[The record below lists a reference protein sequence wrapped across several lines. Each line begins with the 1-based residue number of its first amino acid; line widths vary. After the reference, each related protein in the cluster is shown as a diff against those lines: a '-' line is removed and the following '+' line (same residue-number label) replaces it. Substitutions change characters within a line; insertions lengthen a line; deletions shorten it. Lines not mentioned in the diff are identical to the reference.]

1 MPANDK
7 PKNKS
12 KSLCPK
18 GVFEPVALRDYQ
30 KRVVKFMR
38 SSKTQGRI
46 LVAHDV
52 GTGKTF
58 TAIASAVCAQAK
70 TGAGIQRL
78 IFLTPVSVKAQW
90 VKQLESLGL
99 DLEGGIE
106 VHSHERWLRQFRL
119 GQVNAHGAFLIVD
132 EAHKFRGKIALSPK
146 TGKWSGRL
154 SQSLIEAAR
163 QAKKVLFLTATPIV
177 NRMEDLQNLMT
188 AIKNPAGGWKQG
200 YDQFKAEVTKGTRE
214 QRRAYMACAFSVHRK
229 NGAMVDPDFPNVFHH
244 VKSFRMSQR
253 YYDKYMLIETEQVEE
268 LLKNQRPGAA
278 FFKNNPH
285 ARAFLNGVRR
295 AVNALSLSEPST
307 KMRWVVD
314 RVQSWVEQ
322 DRVPVVIYSGW
333 KGGGGLTTL
342 RKYFKKKNVAY
353 EIIDGSVSAKRRGE
367 IAAAFNAGRC
377 KCLLISS
384 AGSEGL
390 DLKGVR
396 HLIIMEPHWN
406 ETRII
411 QTVGRAVRYRS
422 HAALPAAERNVQVWR
437 LVLQK
442 PKAVMK
448 AIQKKMEALAG
459 LNKTNLRKAMKNMEL
474 PSADEL
480 IMDLSTDKQK
490 KIDTEYAEDIMASS
504 IEQLPAS
511 RCQRT

>member
-1 MPANDK
+1 MP
-7 PKNKS
+7 KS
-12 KSLCPK
+12 NTQHNLCPR

-38 SSKTQGRI
+38 SSRTQGRL

-52 GTGKTF
+52 GTGKTL
-58 TAIASAVCAQAK
+58 TAIGSAVCARAK
-70 TGAGIQRL
+70 DANIQRL

-99 DLEGGIE
+99 DLDGGIE
-106 VHSHERWLRQFRL
+106 VHSHETWLRRFRL
-119 GQVNAHGAFLIVD
+119 GQVNARGAFLIVD

-154 SQSLIEAAR
+154 SQSLIEASR
-163 QAKKVLFLTATPIV
+163 QARKVLFLTATPVV
-177 NRMEDLQNLMT
+177 NRIDDLKNLVT
-188 AIKNPAGGWKQG
+188 AIKNLPGGWTQG
-200 YDQFKAEVTKGTRE
+200 YKDFQTEVTKGTRE
-214 QRRAYMACAFSVHRK
+214 QRRAYFACAFSVHRK
-229 NGAMVDPDFPNVFHH
+229 EKETGNVVDPDFPNVIHH
-244 VKSFRMSQR
+244 VKTFRMPQR
-253 YYDKYMLIETEQVEE
+253 YYDKYMLIENNQVEE
-268 LLKNQRPGAA
+268 LLKTQRSGTM
-278 FFKNNPH
+278 FFKDNPH
-285 ARAFLNGVRR
+285 MRAFLNGIRR
-295 AVNALSLSEPST
+295 AVNALSLAEPSI
-307 KMRWVVD
+307 KMQWVVK

-342 RKYFKKKNVAY
+342 RKYFKKNNVAY
-353 EIIDGSVSAKRRGE
+353 EMIDGSVSAKRRGD
-367 IAAAFNAGRC
+367 IVADFNSGRC

-396 HLIIMEPHWN
+396 HLIILEPHWN

-422 HAALPAAERNVQVWR
+422 HAALPASERNVQVWR

-442 PKAVMK
+442 PKAIMD
-448 AIQKKMEALAG
+448 ALKKQMETLQG
-459 LNKTNLRKAMKNMEL
+459 LNKINLLKAMKGMEL
-474 PSADEL
+474 FSADEL
-480 IMDLSTDKQK
+480 IMDLSTNKQK

-504 IEQLPAS
+504 IEQLPTG
-511 RCQRT
+511 RCQR